1 MSDWFLTPEER
12 GNTATEIDRD
22 GSWTDGNLVRP
33 LVHGAVY
40 FQRLYDE
47 LCVLKAGDRVY
58 FTDWRGDADEAM
70 YPDGPTVGK
79 VLCDL
84 ATSGVEVRGLL
95 WRSHSDHMQ
104 FNAQEN
110 QRLGREL
117 NEAGGEV
124 LLDQRI
130 RRLASHHQKLFVIRH
145 RGAPEQDL
153 AFVGG
158 IDLSHQRRD
167 DARHRGDPQQAPMDE
182 RYGSR
187 PPWHDV
193 ALELRGPIV
202 GDLLRTFVERW
213 DDSHPLDRRTPYRV
227 LVQRKARM
235 PRHPSKLPEAF
246 PDPPVVGEHAVQVL
260 RTYGHKHP
268 PFPFAAKGEYSV
280 ARGYRKAFGRA
291 RRLIYLEDQYLWS
304 EVVAEGICR
313 ALEREPGLL
322 VVAVVPRYPDQDER
336 FSGPPARY
344 GQLQALRMLRATAPN
359 RVGIY
364 DLENDKGVPIYVHAK
379 VCVVD
384 DEWLACGSANLNR
397 RSWTND
403 SELACSVV
411 SSELAA
417 SLRTELWTEHL
428 GTEPAL
434 DPLRG
439 FDQLKDAATALDS
452 WHASGEHGPRPPG
465 QLRHH
470 NPEPVT
476 RLQSLWARR
485 LYDNVYDPDG
495 RPRHLRRRHEF

>member
-47 LCVLKAGDRVY
+47 LCALKAGDRVY

-117 NEAGGEV
+117 NEAGAEV

-145 RGAPEQDL
+145 RGASEQDL

-167 DARHRGDPQQAPMDE
+167 DARHHGDPQQAPMDE

-213 DDSHPLDRRTPYRV
+213 DDSHPLDRRTPYRA

-246 PDPPVVGEHAVQVL
+246 PDPPVAGSTQ
-260 RTYGHKHP
+260 
-268 PFPFAAKGEYSV
+268 
-280 ARGYRKAFGRA
+280 YR
-291 RRLIYLEDQYLWS
+291 
-304 EVVAEGICR
+304 CC
-313 ALEREPGLL
+313 
-322 VVAVVPRYPDQDER
+322 
-336 FSGPPARY
+336 GPM
-344 GQLQALRMLRATAPN
+344 GT
-359 RVGIY
+359 
-364 DLENDKGVPIYVHAK
+364 
-379 VCVVD
+379 
-384 DEWLACGSANLNR
+384 STR
-397 RSWTND
+397 RSR
-403 SELACSVV
+403 
-411 SSELAA
+411 
-417 SLRTELWTEHL
+417 SLR
-428 GTEPAL
+428 
-434 DPLRG
+434 RG
-439 FDQLKDAATALDS
+439 STA
-452 WHASGEHGPRPPG
+452 WRGGIGRRSGGHGG
-465 QLRHH
+465 
-470 NPEPVT
+470 
-476 RLQSLWARR
+476 
-485 LYDNVYDPDG
+485 
-495 RPRHLRRRHEF
+495 